1 MKPTSSRS
9 RAGRSPASAVAP
21 LADLRSR
28 LRLARP
34 LFSRLLGYSERAVAD
49 WEAGRKPPSAGAA
62 RRIEELRRLELQLA
76 RLMDAD
82 AVGAWLSAPNDMLD
96 GLKPI
101 EVVERGEIDRLWHLC
116 WLLESGTPI

>member
-9 RAGRSPASAVAP
+9 RAARGPHSAVAP

-49 WEAGRKPPSAGAA
+49 WEAGRKAPSPGAA

-76 RLMDAD
+76 RLMDAQ
-82 AVGAWLSAPNDMLD
+82 AVGVWLSTPNEMLD

-101 EVVERGEIDRLWHLC
+101 EVVERGEIDRLWRLC

>member
-1 MKPTSSRS
+1 MKRTTAPESRTQ
-9 RAGRSPASAVAP
+9 SAPPEA

-28 LRLARP
+28 LGLARP

-49 WEAGRKPPSAGAA
+49 WESGRKAPSAGAA
-62 RRIEELRRLELQLA
+62 RRIEELRRLEHQLA
-76 RLMDAD
+76 RLMDAKV
-82 AVGAWLSAPNDMLD
+82 VGAWLATPNEMLE